1 MFWSS
6 FAFGLIAYFLG
17 QMGNSGVWCWIK
29 NKDISGQILQ
39 WVSFILAYSS
49 GLINLTFS
57 IRLFIYFTKK
67 KIIEPEEAKKRK
79 GIISKLLRYPIIQI
93 ISIFPS
99 TINRIYAVITE
110 KNSIVLGDISLFF
123 EWFQGIFI
131 IITFWINEGFLTF
144 FTQCCPKKEEQENKT
159 FERNNVS
166 LIGLEELIET
176 EK

>member
-6 FAFGLIAYFLG
+6 FALGLIAYFLG

-79 GIISKLLRYPIIQI
+79 GVISKLLRYPIIQI
-93 ISIFPS
+93 ICLMLLLYFYISCILVD
-99 TINRIYAVITE
+99 N
-110 KNSIVLGDISLFF
+110 NSISMASYVTGFF
-123 EWFQGIFI
+123 LVVINIQYYIG
-131 IITFWINEGFLTF
+131 FWYTI
-144 FTQCCPKKEEQENKT
+144 
-159 FERNNVS
+159 
-166 LIGLEELIET
+166 
-176 EK
+176 